1 MITKEQRAKLE
12 ADLPLS
18 AIAERDG
25 GGGKKLS
32 YVEGWWT
39 IGKMNEIFPEGWSYD
54 ASATHEIYRE
64 KDEKGMWNI
73 AFSGKCRVEVAGIYI
88 ADVGCGIGKEKDL
101 GKAAEKAMKEAATDS
116 LKRCLKSLGNVL
128 GLALYDKDKE
138 RARVVDDTQEP
149 APMNQAPP
157 RAREATGSALAE
169 AEAAIKSWP
178 TLDKEGAAQL
188 WASLSQDAKR
198 MVREWKESTSR
209 SRAA

>member
-1 MITKEQRAKLE
+1 MITKEQREKLE
-12 ADLPLS
+12 AGLPLS
-18 AIAERDG
+18 AISERDG

-39 IGKMNEIFPEGWSYD
+39 IQKMNEIFPEGWSYD

-138 RARVVDDTQEP
+138 RANVVDDTQ
-149 APMNQAPP
+149 AQAPV
-157 RAREATGSALAE
+157 RSAMDQADDVIRRWDSLDKAAREA
-169 AEAAIKSWP
+169 
-178 TLDKEGAAQL
+178 L
-188 WASLSQDAKR
+188 WASLGNDAKTL
-198 MVREWKESTSR
+198 VRNAREQTAKGK
-209 SRAA
+209 AA

>member
-1 MITKEQRAKLE
+1 MITKEQRAKLD
-12 ADLPLS
+12 ASLPLS
-18 AIAERDG
+18 AVAERDG

-39 IGKMNEIFPEGWSYD
+39 IQKMNEIFPEGWSYD

-73 AFSGKCRVEVAGIYI
+73 AFSGKCRVEVAGIFI

-138 RARVVDDTQEP
+138 RANVVDDTQIV
-149 APMNQAPP
+149 
-157 RAREATGSALAE
+157 TGALAE
-169 AEAAIKSWP
+169 AEAAIKLWP
-178 TLDKEGAAQL
+178 TLDKDGAGQL
-188 WASLSQDAKR
+188 WASLSVDAKR
-198 MVREWKESTSR
+198 MVREWRESTKGSK
-209 SRAA
+209 AA